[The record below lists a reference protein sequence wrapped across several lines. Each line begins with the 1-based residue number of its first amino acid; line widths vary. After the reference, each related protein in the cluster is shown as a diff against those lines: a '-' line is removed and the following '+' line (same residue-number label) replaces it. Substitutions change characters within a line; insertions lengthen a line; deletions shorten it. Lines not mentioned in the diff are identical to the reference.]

1 MFCQSVYCICLSIH
15 VLSVSVLYLS
25 EHPFPETVF
34 FLPSCAGEGELTD
47 SIAGWLEAGEQLG
60 LVPGDERTIE
70 WDDLYTSSWGVLRA
84 QKQFGVS
91 YESSWGVL
99 QKQLGCPTKAVGVS
113 FETRWNFV
121 RVYYKTRKSVLRN
134 S

>member
-34 FLPSCAGEGELTD
+34 FLPSCAGEGELD
-47 SIAGWLEAGEQLG
+47 DRIAGWLEAGEQLG
-60 LVPGDERTIE
+60 LVPGDESTIE

-84 QKQFGVS
+84 QKQFGVH
-91 YESSWGVL
+91 VL
-99 QKQLGCPTKAVGVS
+99 RKQLGCPTKLVGISSGCTTKRVRVS
-113 FETRWNFV
+113 YETREGVLLNSFV
-121 RVYYKTRKSVLRN
+121 F
-134 S
+134 